1 MKNVSENQDR
11 NLNKEVYTELFRKSA
26 ALKEKNSIVQE
37 KLNTL
42 KKMSD
47 EFLKSK
53 IKSQPEKDQNFM

>member
-1 MKNVSENQDR
+1 MKNVNKNQ
-11 NLNKEVYTELFRKSA
+11 NHNFNGEIYTELFKKSA

-53 IKSQPEKDQNFM
+53 TKSQPEKDPNLM

>member
-1 MKNVSENQDR
+1 MKNVPENQDR